1 MNVNKAIKEKIKEVG
16 SGKKSWSLPKR
27 YDIIRMVNENKNNFF
42 AEPSGFCHKSNHGT
56 NPRLLNVNRYQEIYH
71 IVKPINP
78 MTPRVKDSESQGQE
92 NEILMKIVLIKSVKP
107 KKK

>member
-1 MNVNKAIKEKIKEVG
+1 VG

-27 YDIIRMVNENKNNFF
+27 YDIIRIKNENKNNFF
-42 AEPSGFCHKSNHGT
+42 EESLGFFHKSSHGT

-71 IVKPINP
+71 IVNPIRPNN
-78 MTPRVKDSESQGQE
+78 PRVKDSEPQGQE
-92 NEILMKIVLIKSVKP
+92 NENLMKIVLIRSIAP